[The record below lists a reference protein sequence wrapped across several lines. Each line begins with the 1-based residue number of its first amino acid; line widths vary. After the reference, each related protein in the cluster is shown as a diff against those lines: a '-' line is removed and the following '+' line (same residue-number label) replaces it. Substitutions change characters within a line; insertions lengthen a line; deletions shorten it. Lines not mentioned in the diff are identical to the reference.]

1 MTTPSPIKTSAPERA
16 ANRAAG
22 ALSISQVLSLLPLL
36 FVLLIFLGYFAV
48 LLAYGRGLLKF
59 PFDYDQGEGFELYDA
74 IRLSRGQNIY
84 LDNAVFPFYSSNY
97 PPVFRLMMAPLIW
110 LFGPQIW
117 VGRILSLAATIVI
130 GLFIFLAARR
140 LYPMRFETRE
150 WFSLSRILA
159 LALPLLAALAFF
171 AANYVYEIAP
181 LARAHLPMVMFAFAG
196 IYFIDRAIGAPGTT
210 RPRALLAGV
219 GVALLVVAGFT
230 KLQAIDAL
238 AAGFAY
244 LLLHKP
250 KWCALALAA
259 SASVAAIIVLVMNA
273 ATGGQFWLN
282 VVLANVNEYDIQ
294 RTWMFYGQWFQL
306 QGVLIVCAALY
317 VLWDIAR
324 MIRARSLAPLTI
336 WSLYFL
342 AGSAMG
348 MLTGKWGAGP
358 TYLIAAI
365 AASCVCTV
373 GVLFRVMTLIRR
385 IAETRRWRDPLAVAL
400 SLTAVLSAGLFFYQ
414 ATLNVHLP
422 TSGRLLGGVARL
434 LGVEGRSSYAPYQY
448 YDSIGYTQLGHLM
461 DNADTVNGFEMV
473 KIITSAK
480 GPVWSE
486 EAMLTLTAGRDVV
499 TNPTQLLN
507 LSKSNM
513 LDTTKMIEMI
523 RNKAFGAA
531 IFRAQFYP
539 QDVMI
544 AFGQN
549 YHWATTVRM
558 NGFDYMVLMPNDK

>member
-1 MTTPSPIKTSAPERA
+1 MTTPSAIKSSAPDRVAIRA
-16 ANRAAG
+16 DG
-22 ALSISQVLSLLPLL
+22 ALTVSQGLSLLPLL

-48 LLAYGRGLLKF
+48 LLVYGRGLLKF

-74 IRLSRGQNIY
+74 IRLARGQSIY

-97 PPVFRLMMAPLIW
+97 PPVFRLMMVPLIW

-117 VGRILSLAATIVI
+117 VGRIVSLAATMGI
-130 GLFIFLAARR
+130 GLFIFLVARR
-140 LYPMRFETRE
+140 QYPKQFEAQH
-150 WFSLSRILA
+150 WFSLSRILS
-159 LALPLLAALAFF
+159 LSLPLLAALAFF

-196 IYFIDRAIGAPGTT
+196 IYFIGHALEEEGST
-210 RPRALLAGV
+210 RPRAWLVGI
-219 GVALLVVAGFT
+219 GVALLIVAGFT

-244 LLLHKP
+244 LLLRKP
-250 KWCALALAA
+250 KWCAIALAA
-259 SASVAAIIVLVMNA
+259 STVAVAIVVVLLNA

-317 VLWDIAR
+317 VIWDLVR
-324 MIRARSLAPLTI
+324 MIRARSLRPLTI

-373 GVLFRVMTLIRR
+373 GLLYRVAAVLKRVAEIRR
-385 IAETRRWRDPLAVAL
+385 WHDPLGVSMAVL
-400 SLTAVLSAGLFFYQ
+400 AVLSAGVFFYQ

-422 TSGRLLGGVARL
+422 TSGRLLGSVARL

-448 YDSIGYTQLGHLM
+448 YDSIGYTQLGHLL
-461 DNADTVNGFEMV
+461 DIADTINGFEMV
-473 KIITSAK
+473 KIIQSAK

-486 EAMLTLTAGRDVV
+486 EAMLTLTAGKDVV

-513 LDTTKMIEMI
+513 LDTMKMIDMI
-523 RNKAFGAA
+523 RSKAFGAV

-558 NGFDYMVLMPNDK
+558 NGFDYMVLMPNDQ

>member
-1 MTTPSPIKTSAPERA
+1 MRI
-16 ANRAAG
+16 NRASG
-22 ALSISQVLSLLPLL
+22 AWNIGQYLSLLPLL
-36 FVLLIFLGYFAV
+36 FVLLIFVGYLV
-48 LLAYGRGLLKF
+48 VMLVYGRGLLKF
-59 PFDYDQGEGFELYDA
+59 PFDYDQGEGFEVYDA
-74 IRLSRGQNIY
+74 IRLSRGLDIY
-84 LDNAVFPFYSSNY
+84 LNNSQYPFYSSNY
-97 PPVFRLMMAPLIW
+97 PPVFRLMMVPLVW

-117 VGRILSLAATIVI
+117 IGRILSLTATLII
-130 GLFIFLAARR
+130 GLLIFVAARR
-140 LYPMRFETRE
+140 Q
-150 WFSLSRILA
+150 LA
-159 LALPLLAALAFF
+159 IDARLQENSHTLTVLGLIVPALGALAFF

-196 IYFIDRAIGAPGTT
+196 ITLIDRSLNHVSKEVQTGRNTSAWQ
-210 RPRALLAGV
+210 AGI
-219 GVALLVVAGFT
+219 GVALLIIAGFT
-230 KLQAIDAL
+230 KLQAIDAI
-238 AAGFAY
+238 AAGFAF
-244 LLLHKP
+244 LLLRKP
-250 KWCALALAA
+250 RWCLIAVVI
-259 SASVAAIIVLVMNA
+259 SAVVAATAALILNA

-306 QGVLIVCAALY
+306 QGVLIAGAVLY
-317 VLWDIAR
+317 AVWDIVRA
-324 MIRARSLAPLTI
+324 IRSRSVKPVTI

-342 AGSAMG
+342 AGAAMG

-373 GVLFRVMTLIRR
+373 GLLFRIAGVVRR
-385 IAETRRWRDPLAVAL
+385 ISVSSGWGNTSAIVATMLAL
-400 SLTAVLSAGLFFYQ
+400 LSAVVFFYQ

-422 TSGRLLGGVARL
+422 TSGRLLGSVARL
-434 LGVEGRSSYAPYQY
+434 LGVEGRTSYAPYQY

-461 DNADTVNGFEMV
+461 DDADSVNGYEMV
-473 KIITSAK
+473 KIIRAAT

-486 EAMLTLTAGRDVV
+486 EAMLTLNAGKDVV

-507 LSKSNM
+507 LSKANM
-513 LDTTKMIEMI
+513 LDTSNMIEMI
-523 RNKAFGAA
+523 KTKAFGAA

-539 QDVMI
+539 TDVMV

-558 NGFDYMVLMPNDK
+558 NGFDYMVLMPNDQ